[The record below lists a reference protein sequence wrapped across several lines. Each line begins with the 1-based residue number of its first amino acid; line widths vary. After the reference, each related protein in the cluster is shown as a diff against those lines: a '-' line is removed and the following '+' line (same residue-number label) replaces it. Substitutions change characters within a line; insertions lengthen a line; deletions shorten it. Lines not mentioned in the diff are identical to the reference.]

1 MLPRAWPLP
10 SPPRLFPWTP
20 SHPRPHRALRVVL
33 LSGCSCVH
41 PRPLSS
47 QPCRPPRG
55 HHSLT
60 GPGGPSRPQPRLS
73 RGMHA
78 SSRVTAGQLPGFCP
92 DPPETRLTTV
102 AAPSPGLV
110 SGALSPPSSHR
121 WPLDPELILK
131 PSCPARLLSSPASSF
146 PWLPPGPGGVP
157 RRADEALACQPPL
170 PGRPSLPRFPFSPEL
185 ASQRGPDWTEEVKP
199 SCPFG
204 GGGGA
209 DSPLS
214 LDWRAEQ
221 GRFQRES
228 TLCPGGRVVSAASPS
243 WGRAASLGG
252 WQGRGTAGFTPP
264 PPLTW
269 RFHLSYFLLYMQE
282 NKISKIVS
290 GIHLKTRNDF
300 EATSWGPDPP
310 SLLVVLDPQS
320 PRAGVG
326 QGPAPSPGERETE
339 ARKSAPFLRTGTPP
353 PPAPGTVTLD
363 QP

>member
-1 MLPRAWPLP
+1 M
-10 SPPRLFPWTP
+10 
-20 SHPRPHRALRVVL
+20 
-33 LSGCSCVH
+33 
-41 PRPLSS
+41 
-47 QPCRPPRG
+47 
-55 HHSLT
+55 
-60 GPGGPSRPQPRLS
+60 PGGQ
-73 RGMHA
+73 G
-78 SSRVTAGQLPGFCP
+78 
-92 DPPETRLTTV
+92 
-102 AAPSPGLV
+102 GLC
-110 SGALSPPSSHR
+110 SL
-121 WPLDPELILK
+121 PELGK
-131 PSCPARLLSSPASSF
+131 
-146 PWLPPGPGGVP
+146 G
-157 RRADEALACQPPL
+157 
-170 PGRPSLPRFPFSPEL
+170 SL
-185 ASQRGPDWTEEVKP
+185 V
-199 SCPFG
+199 
-204 GGGGA
+204 
-209 DSPLS
+209 
-214 LDWRAEQ
+214 
-221 GRFQRES
+221 
-228 TLCPGGRVVSAASPS
+228 
-243 WGRAASLGG
+243 GG